1 MDVTA
6 VRGKEVYLP
15 DGRRLGRVHDAVI
28 DLEGMACSHLFVT
41 ETPAELVEQ
50 SIDVAVPWRWIGGV
64 GDVVVLRW
72 FPQTPIPLP

>member
-6 VRGKEVYLP
+6 VRGKEVFLP

-28 DLEGMACSHLFVT
+28 DLEGMSCSHLFVT
-41 ETPAELVEQ
+41 ETTPELVEQ
-50 SIDVAVPWRWIGGV
+50 CIDVAVPWRWIRGV
-64 GDVVVLRW
+64 GDIVVLRW

>member
-28 DLEGMACSHLFVT
+28 DLEGMALSLIH
-41 ETPAELVEQ
+41 
-50 SIDVAVPWRWIGGV
+50 I
-64 GDVVVLRW
+64 
-72 FPQTPIPLP
+72 

>member
-1 MDVTA
+1 
-6 VRGKEVYLP
+6 
-15 DGRRLGRVHDAVI
+15 
-28 DLEGMACSHLFVT
+28 MACSHLFVT

-50 SIDVAVPWRWIGGV
+50 SIDVAVPWRWIRGV